1 MEGLR
6 AMEKLLRF
14 PTMRERFQAT
24 CLSRADETKLFD
36 TWSFSLKSLRWEAIE
51 EFCRHLLLLEK
62 PIRKYW
68 QKDKFVQGIKG
79 TKYKPV
85 VSAGQS
91 FEYTGVSV
99 EAVDL
104 AVCSDTFWAGCRVV
118 QSISFSAEYVGR
130 WSEGCRCCEHSL
142 ISNQNSQRRRT
153 KWRDHVNESTPC
165 PFRGCRAVEI
175 AAGDWLPRLTTVLQ
189 EGQKEMTESI
199 AKAGSD
205 DRAVLLDDLVKA
217 RAKLWGQLRIKLAY
231 FSHLPWKLCALAWL
245 SSIVF
250 LLLLFRNH
258 FFSWLFPR
266 RFSA

>member
-1 MEGLR
+1 
-6 AMEKLLRF
+6 
-14 PTMRERFQAT
+14 
-24 CLSRADETKLFD
+24 
-36 TWSFSLKSLRWEAIE
+36 
-51 EFCRHLLLLEK
+51 
-62 PIRKYW
+62 
-68 QKDKFVQGIKG
+68 
-79 TKYKPV
+79 
-85 VSAGQS
+85 
-91 FEYTGVSV
+91 
-99 EAVDL
+99 
-104 AVCSDTFWAGCRVV
+104 
-118 QSISFSAEYVGR
+118 
-130 WSEGCRCCEHSL
+130 
-142 ISNQNSQRRRT
+142 
-153 KWRDHVNESTPC
+153 
-165 PFRGCRAVEI
+165 VEI